1 MNDRMKL
8 FITNNKF
15 IDVVLQKRHRD
26 RFGQMLNFYPHAR
39 ERSEIC

>member
-15 IDVVLQKRHRD
+15 IDVVAEKTLRQIWADAELLFPCK
-26 RFGQMLNFYPHAR
+26 GK
-39 ERSEIC
+39 I